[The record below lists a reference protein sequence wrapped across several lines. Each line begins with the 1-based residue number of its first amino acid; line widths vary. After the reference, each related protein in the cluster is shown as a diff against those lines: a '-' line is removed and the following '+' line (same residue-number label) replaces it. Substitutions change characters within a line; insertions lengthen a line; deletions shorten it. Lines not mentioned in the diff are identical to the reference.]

1 MPKTNMSMNKK
12 TNKMRKPFFWR
23 RREPIAAETLRPAP
37 TIDADQLKDH
47 PWWQPT
53 VWKAAALA
61 LVALMLL
68 PGRANGQFGIDIAAI
83 MAALSKVESLMST
96 YVAAPL
102 KTINQTQQTVAKY
115 EQEVVYPLAA
125 INQARNSVTQF
136 ENQFSQVRNLFKGNV
151 SSATLPQSQN
161 LESILLSRNAG
172 SLSTVSPQFQ
182 NVYGVV
188 MPQNAASPQIRNM
201 TDMTDA
207 QAQDAMK
214 RAIQIDSLA
223 DAELAEAD
231 KMGQQISA
239 TAPGSAPILEAE
251 ADVWVVRANAYTQS
265 ALAEL
270 MRTRGIDIAN
280 QSKLSKLAATDST
293 SSNSLINGVLTNR

>member
-1 MPKTNMSMNKK
+1 MADTNNK
-12 TNKMRKPFFWR
+12 TNKLRKPFFWR
-23 RREPIAAETLRPAP
+23 RREPIATETVRLAPA
-37 TIDADQLKDH
+37 IEADQSKDH
-47 PWWQPT
+47 PWWRPT
-53 VWKAAALA
+53 VWKAAGLA
-61 LVALMLL
+61 VVALMLL

-115 EQEVVYPLAA
+115 EQEVIYPIAA

-136 ENQFSQVRNLFKGNV
+136 ENQFSQVSNLFKGNV

-172 SLSTVSPQFQ
+172 SISTVSPQFQ
-182 NVYGVV
+182 SVYGVV
-188 MPQNAASPQIRNM
+188 MAQNAASPQIRNM

-214 RAIQIDSLA
+214 RAIQIDALA

-231 KMGQQISA
+231 KMGQQISTA
-239 TAPGSAPILEAE
+239 APGSAPILEAE

-270 MRTRGIDIAN
+270 MRTRGIDMAN

-293 SSNSLINGVLTNR
+293 SSNSLIKGVLTNR

>member
-1 MPKTNMSMNKK
+1 M
-12 TNKMRKPFFWR
+12 
-23 RREPIAAETLRPAP
+23 
-37 TIDADQLKDH
+37 
-47 PWWQPT
+47 
-53 VWKAAALA
+53 
-61 LVALMLL
+61 
-68 PGRANGQFGIDIAAI
+68 
-83 MAALSKVESLMST
+83 
-96 YVAAPL
+96 
-102 KTINQTQQTVAKY
+102 
-115 EQEVVYPLAA
+115 YPLAA

-136 ENQFSQVRNLFKGNV
+136 ENQFSQVSNLFQG
-151 SSATLPQSQN
+151 QCI
-161 LESILLSRNAG
+161 ERNAAAVAEPG
-172 SLSTVSPQFQ
+172 IDSALSQRRQRFSVSTQFQ

-188 MPQNAASPQIRNM
+188 MAQNAASPQIRNM

-214 RAIQIDSLA
+214 RAIQIDALA

-239 TAPGSAPILEAE
+239 AAPGSAPILEAE

-280 QSKLSKLAATDST
+280 QSKLSKARCNGLDKQ
-293 SSNSLINGVLTNR
+293 NNNGLINGAF

>member
-1 MPKTNMSMNKK
+1 MPDMNNK
-12 TNKMRKPFFWR
+12 TNKLRKPFFWR
-23 RREPIAAETLRPAP
+23 RKEPIATKTVRLASAIE
-37 TIDADQLKDH
+37 ADQSKDH
-47 PWWQPT
+47 PWWRPT

-61 LVALMLL
+61 VVALMLI

-115 EQEVVYPLAA
+115 EQEVIYPIAA

-136 ENQFSQVRNLFKGNV
+136 ESQFSQVGNLFKGNV

-172 SLSTVSPQFQ
+172 SISTVSPQFQ

-188 MPQNAASPQIRNM
+188 MAQNSASPQIRNM

-214 RAIQIDSLA
+214 RAIQIDALA

-231 KMGQQISA
+231 KMGQQISTA
-239 TAPGSAPILEAE
+239 APGSAPILEAE

-293 SSNSLINGVLTNR
+293 SSNGLINGVLTNR